1 VTSHTDTYDAAL
13 WKWLKASKA
22 LDPTAVH
29 LPGVKLRA
37 MKDESFHT
45 QSAHVKIAI
54 LALLVRACLDSAAIR
69 YDVCTRHTRHT
80 AHTAHTTRTTHTA
93 HDACTARHT

>member
-69 YDVCTRHTRHT
+69 YDTHDTTCARHARHTRHT
-80 AHTAHTTRTTHTA
+80 VVFV
-93 HDACTARHT
+93 DNV